1 VKKASRSIRC
11 GVSGLLKASIMKKE
25 YDFKNTKRGPV
36 IQSVKGKT
44 RITIRIDDDI
54 LEWFRQQV
62 HSAGGGNYQT
72 LINMALKDYMNSKR
86 EPLEETLRHVIREE
100 LSAYDKKEGNMMTIK
115 VIKTEE
121 DHLKA
126 LSRIDKLMDAEPN
139 TPKGDELEL
148 LVTLVEQYEEEKFP
162 IKEPVLKKEE

>member
-1 VKKASRSIRC
+1 MGRKA
-11 GVSGLLKASIMKKE
+11 GIMKKE
-25 YDFKNTKRGPV
+25 YDFKNGKRGPV
-36 IQSVKGKT
+36 IQSTKGKT

-62 HSAGGGNYQT
+62 QKAGGGNYQT
-72 LINMALKDYMNSKR
+72 LINMALRDYINSKR

-100 LSAYDKKEGNMMTIK
+100 LSAYDKREKNVMTIK

-126 LSRIDKLMDAEPN
+126 LSRIDDLMDAEPN
-139 TPKGDELEL
+139 TPEGDELEL
-148 LVTLVEQYEEEKFP
+148 LVALVEQYEEEKFP
-162 IKEPVLKKEE
+162 IKEPVLKKGE